1 MSALTSPPGAPGR
14 RCGLA
19 LGSNLGDRIQW
30 LQWAVLQLE
39 SRFGPAVR
47 SPLYETAPVGCPEG
61 SGMYVNGVIEITTDL
76 EPLPLLRICQQL
88 ETEAG
93 RVRTGLYGEARP
105 LDIDILYMGCLQC
118 RQEELTV
125 PHPRAHLRRFV
136 LRPLADIRP
145 DLVLPGQTATAREL
159 LVNLLTDEPEPVL
172 LLSSFP
178 STMTPH
184 PFLSRIR
191 ELRGVRPITMLTAY
205 DYPTA
210 RLLDETGVDM
220 ILVGDSLG
228 MVVLG
233 FPDTTHVTLEHMLH
247 HAEAVVRGARN
258 ALVIVDMPIHT
269 YDTPEQA
276 LATARRLM
284 GTGAAAVKLEG
295 GREKAEHIAAITRA
309 GIPVMAHIGLLPQK
323 VLEEG
328 GYKQKGKSEAE
339 AEAMLADIRA
349 VAEAGAFAAVV
360 ECTKGATAARITHSS
375 PIPTIGIGSGRGNCD
390 GEVAVI
396 HDLVGAFPWFVPS
409 FVTQRA
415 HIAADIA
422 HAVSEWSQ
430 SLALPSQ
437 GATA

>member
-1 MSALTSPPGAPGR
+1 MSRMPSLPSPQLR

-19 LGSNLGDRIQW
+19 LGSNLGDRVQW
-30 LQWAVLQLE
+30 LEWAVRRLE
-39 SRFGPAVR
+39 GRFGPTVC
-47 SPLYETAPVGCPEG
+47 SPFYETVPVDCPAG
-61 SGMYVNGVIEITTDL
+61 SGKYVNAVVEITTGMAPPQLL
-76 EPLPLLRICQQL
+76 EYCHAL
-88 ETEAG
+88 EAEAG
-93 RVRTGLYGEARP
+93 RVRSGIYGEARP
-105 LDIDILYMGCLQC
+105 LDIDILYMGAL
-118 RQEELTV
+118 RWNEANLTV

-145 DLVLPGQTATAREL
+145 DLVLPGQKAGVRHL
-159 LVNLLTDEPEPVL
+159 LDCLPSGEPEPVL
-172 LLSSFP
+172 LPSSLP
-178 STMTPH
+178 LTMTPH

-228 MVVLG
+228 MVMLG

-247 HAEAVVRGARN
+247 HGEAVVRGVKN
-258 ALVIVDMPIHT
+258 ALVVIDMPIHT

-284 GTGAAAVKLEG
+284 STGAAAVKLEG
-295 GREKAEHIAAITRA
+295 GREKAGHIAAVTGA

-328 GYKQKGKSEAE
+328 GYRQKGKSEAE
-339 AEAMLADIRA
+339 AEALLDDIRA
-349 VAEAGAFAAVV
+349 VAEAGAFSAVV
-360 ECTKGATAARITHSS
+360 ECTKGATAARITQNS
-375 PIPTIGIGSGRGNCD
+375 PIPTIGIGSGQGNCD

-396 HDLVGAFPWFVPS
+396 HDLVGSFPWFVPS
-409 FVTQRA
+409 FVKQRA
-415 HIAADIA
+415 QVGAEIAR
-422 HAVSEWSQ
+422 AVTEWSQ
-430 SLALPSQ
+430 SLLLPKEKQ
-437 GATA
+437 E

>member
-1 MSALTSPPGAPGR
+1 MTTLSSLPDAPSR

-19 LGSNLGDRIQW
+19 LGSNLGDRVRW
-30 LQWAVLQLE
+30 LEWAVRQLE
-39 SRFGPAVR
+39 TRFGSALR
-47 SPLYETAPVGCPEG
+47 SPFYETAPVDCPEG
-61 SGMYVNGVIEITTDL
+61 SGMYVNAVVEFVTDCDPVQLLEICHEL
-76 EPLPLLRICQQL
+76 EN
-88 ETEAG
+88 EAG
-93 RVRTGLYGEARP
+93 RVRTGVYGEARP
-105 LDIDILYMGCLQC
+105 LDIDILYMGSLRC
-118 RQEELTV
+118 ESHELTV
-125 PHPRAHLRRFV
+125 PHPRAHQRRFV

-145 DLVLPGQTATAREL
+145 ELVLPGHPATVKEL
-159 LVNLLTDEPEPVL
+159 LACLPAGEPEPVL
-172 LLSSFP
+172 LSSCLP

-210 RLLDETGVDM
+210 RLLDETGIDM

-247 HAEAVVRGARN
+247 HGEAVARGAKN
-258 ALVIVDMPIHT
+258 ALVIIDMPIHT

-276 LATARRLM
+276 VVTARRLM
-284 GTGAAAVKLEG
+284 ATGADAVKLEG
-295 GREKAEHIAAITRA
+295 GREKAAHIAAVTGA

-328 GYKQKGKSEAE
+328 GYRQKGKSEAE
-339 AEAMLADIRA
+339 AEALLADIRS

-360 ECTKGATAARITHSS
+360 ECTKATTAARITQHS
-375 PIPTIGIGSGRGNCD
+375 PIPTIGIGSGHGNCD

-409 FVTQRA
+409 FVQQRA

-422 HAVSEWSQ
+422 SAVSEWSR
-430 SLALPSQ
+430 SLAIPAAEKQ
-437 GATA
+437 